1 MLLKV
6 NLLHWIRLFS
16 EFSLVAEPEEHE
28 DAAAAA
34 STSTAAGTQ
43 DSPSDS
49 EPEIEPEQQ
58 DSPRAIVSTPDDLQ
72 NDVGRF
78 IDATKSS
85 AEINDII
92 AAMTDGQKYHLLRH
106 HDQPSR
112 HHIFPTQRIGGC
124 ERSFRYAWLEETGWW
139 LVYSS
144 CLDGAFCICCSLFAP
159 SAERSKMG
167 VMVNYPFIK
176 WHHKSD
182 VVGKHA
188 VKPSHQRAMQAA
200 AVFLQSIDQPQT
212 ATPC

>member
-1 MLLKV
+1 VLLKV

-16 EFSLVAEPEEHE
+16 EFSLVAELEEHE

-49 EPEIEPEQQ
+49 ESEVELEQQ
-58 DSPRAIVSTPDDLQ
+58 HSPRAVVSTPDDLQ

-85 AEINDII
+85 AEIKDII

-124 ERSFRYAWLEETGWW
+124 ER
-139 LVYSS
+139 
-144 CLDGAFCICCSLFAP
+144 
-159 SAERSKMG
+159 
-167 VMVNYPFIK
+167 
-176 WHHKSD
+176 
-182 VVGKHA
+182 
-188 VKPSHQRAMQAA
+188 
-200 AVFLQSIDQPQT
+200 
-212 ATPC
+212 